1 MDQLDTQSTTCC
13 GHKDCLIIEP
23 NMWDSDYPKWQAIS
37 NFHHLDRVC
46 LLASLVTYVNAMR
59 MASRRSGARKLL
71 AIKSAIV
78 TTVLGHIVHQ
88 WVGGGEVGCVVWWH
102 GLGMGPVVVHG
113 LDDSTALWLWQKII
127 IHRLYNDDDV
137 AVAVAVAVAVG
148 ARVNYGPLDCTR
160 GVYYHISGRRRQR
173 HQPSSVRPGTGPTT
187 TAKGI
192 CRNIGTGHRSE
203 RDAASWMANW
213 KLLSASNRWTWNQLE
228 NLLWHGNSI
237 GAHSTP
243 SQESSD
249 RPSCPAA

>member
-1 MDQLDTQSTTCC
+1 
-13 GHKDCLIIEP
+13 
-23 NMWDSDYPKWQAIS
+23 
-37 NFHHLDRVC
+37 
-46 LLASLVTYVNAMR
+46 MR

-160 GVYYHISGRRRQR
+160 GVYYAISHHQYAQEQDQQQRQKEY
-173 HQPSSVRPGTGPTT
+173 VET
-187 TAKGI
+187 
-192 CRNIGTGHRSE
+192 SE
-203 RDAASWMANW
+203 QD
-213 KLLSASNRWTWNQLE
+213 
-228 NLLWHGNSI
+228 I
-237 GAHSTP
+237 GASGMPQVGWQT
-243 SQESSD
+243 EN
-249 RPSCPAA
+249 C